1 MSDLIQRLRDA
12 LAANPTPGPWITAG
26 PSFGDPMP
34 RYTTCIVQDTDDDCA
49 PDVVRFMVEARDE
62 QHELDAAF
70 IAAACNAA
78 PLLLDTI
85 ERLTAELAAAREPLT
100 DEQIDAVTDQQWPG
114 NINKPIYA
122 AHRAYARAI
131 ERAIRAI
138 GEGRATTSGNVTTPE
153 APTNP

>member
-12 LAANPTPGPWITAG
+12 LTMEY
-26 PSFGDPMP
+26 D
-34 RYTTCIVQDTDDDCA
+34 RTDDA
-49 PDVVRFMVEARDE
+49 I
-62 QHELDAAF
+62 LAA
-70 IAAACNAA
+70 I
-78 PLLLDTI
+78 DTI
-85 ERLTAELAAAREPLT
+85 ERLTAERDAARVPLT

-138 GEGRATTSGNVTTPE
+138 GR
-153 APTNP
+153 